1 MLKPEKMVK
10 VAIIGA
16 KEQLGIASEILHKM
30 NLLHIE
36 PISETDY
43 FKLGTPMEK
52 ASQASKNLLQL
63 RSYIS
68 YLKLDPTKI
77 SLKRKFKR
85 EEIEE
90 KLGKKLAEY
99 HKEIGNRLDEL
110 KRINDSLKSIDS
122 EISAIEP
129 LKVLEIPPMLLK
141 GYKTLRCFVGFVKS
155 DPMEEIKK
163 IATDFD
169 FVIKKFEDQFV
180 IAIFVRSEQ
189 ENEVYRVLQGFG
201 YKEIPVPEVE
211 YELRISELKKMK
223 EEFLERKKKIE
234 VEIED
239 LKLKESELILAIEE
253 YLSSEVDKAELPL
266 KTLVSKQTFVIFGY
280 VPANSFE
287 SFQKKLNEVGIVVEK
302 LNFEEHELPPTKL
315 KNPKYAKNFEI
326 LSKTY
331 AIPKYKE
338 IDPTTIMAIFF
349 PLFFGL
355 MLGDM
360 GYGLL
365 IFAVSLYLK
374 MIFKTEGWQK
384 LLNIGLAC
392 GVSSIFFGF
401 LYGEF
406 FGPFIV
412 PGSKNPGDVH
422 FIGDFLASLYTFNH
436 GHPLFDR
443 VEEFGVK
450 ALLFIVL
457 MIGMFKMLWG
467 FSMGFYNVYV
477 EHGIKEAILEK
488 GCWIFGILG
497 LICLIFGFSYNLGIF
512 TSPPPT
518 GFGEILPKNL
528 FVYGNTVQE
537 ARAVP
542 LPIPGLVD
550 GWQAGL
556 NYFYL
561 ATLPLILIW
570 FVIFLKAEI
579 PKMGIFGAIM
589 AVELLTWFG
598 QIISYARLLAIGLSS
613 VYIAFVVN
621 YLSLKIG
628 LEPGM
633 AILPLAIVIMLIG
646 HFGNFLLGILDPGLQ
661 SLRLHYVEFF
671 TKFFEGGGR
680 EYTPFGKVK
689 KFIEEE
695 GGE

>member
-10 VAIIGA
+10 VAVVGS
-16 KEQLGIASEILHKM
+16 KDKLSLASETLYRL

-36 PISETDY
+36 SPSETED
-43 FKLGTPMEK
+43 FKIGSPSEK
-52 ASQASKNLLQL
+52 AGHISRSLLQL

-68 YLKLDPTKI
+68 YLKLDPGKI
-77 SLKRKFKR
+77 SVKRKFSKR
-85 EEIEE
+85 EIEE
-90 KLGKKLAEY
+90 KLSKKLSEY
-99 HKEIGNRLDEL
+99 QEEIGMRLEEL
-110 KRINDSLKSIDS
+110 KKTKDTLKSL
-122 EISAIEP
+122 EAERSAIEP
-129 LKVLEIPPMLLK
+129 LKVLGVPPHLLK
-141 GYKTLRCFVGFVKS
+141 GYRTIKCFVGFVKA
-155 DPMEEIKK
+155 DPAEEIRK
-163 IATDFD
+163 ITSDFD
-169 FVIKKFEDQFV
+169 LIIKNFEDQLV
-180 IAIFVRSEQ
+180 LALFVRAEHAG
-189 ENEVYRVLQGFG
+189 EVYRVLQGFG
-201 YKEIPVPEVE
+201 YKEIAVPDVD
-211 YELRISELKKMK
+211 YETRISEISKM
-223 EEFLERKKKIE
+223 EEELNERRKKLE
-234 VEIED
+234 VEIEE
-239 LKLKESELILAIEE
+239 LKVKEADLILAIEE
-253 YLSSEVDKAELPL
+253 YLSSEVEKAELPL
-266 KTLVSKQTFVIFGY
+266 KTLVSKHTFVIVGY
-280 VPANSFE
+280 VPAKNAKIFKE
-287 SFQKKLNEVGIVVEK
+287 ELEAKNLVVEQ
-302 LNFEEHELPPTKL
+302 LSFEEHEMPPTKL
-315 KNPKYAKNFEI
+315 NNPGFTKNFEV

-338 IDPTTIMAIFF
+338 IDPTVLMAIFF

-365 IFAVSLYLK
+365 ILLTSLYLK
-374 MIFKTEGWQK
+374 TIFKTEGWQK

-392 GVSSIFFGF
+392 GVASIFFGF
-401 LYGEF
+401 IYGEF
-406 FGPFIV
+406 FGPFVI
-412 PGSKNPGDVH
+412 PGSENPKDVH
-422 FIGDFLASLYTFNH
+422 FIGDILAALYAFNH
-436 GHPLFDR
+436 GHPIFDR

-477 EHGIKEAILEK
+477 EHGFKEALLEK
-488 GCWIFGILG
+488 GCWIFGVLG
-497 LICLIFGFSYNLGIF
+497 LVFLIFGFSYNLGIF
-512 TSPPPT
+512 TSPPPG

-528 FVYGNTVQE
+528 FVYGNTVAE
-537 ARAVP
+537 AKAVP

-561 ATLPLILIW
+561 ATLPLIVIW
-570 FVIFLKAEI
+570 LVIFLKAEI

-621 YLSLKIG
+621 YLGLKIG

-633 AILPLAIVIMLIG
+633 AILPLAVVIMLIG

-680 EYTPFGKVK
+680 EYSPFGRVK
-689 KFIEEE
+689 KFVDE